1 MAESQKSL
9 CPGVGATMTDMES
22 SSISNGP
29 FRPAPRPHLAL
40 TLAAC
45 LAVGLAAC
53 TSNPNDGLTASVV
66 SGRPDMVT
74 GGDALILVSGTGN
87 QPVKLTVNGQPPS
100 EPFRAASEGGSA
112 VGLVRNLAEGTN
124 SVVVEAGDR
133 SARLDLVNHPIT
145 GPVFSGPHQ
154 EPFTCLTERAGLGT
168 PLDEDCSAETRT
180 TYFYRSTQPV
190 GRQEPRDRRAAAV
203 PPGFKPLELA
213 SPRPEDVATT
223 VTTLGREVPFIVRVE
238 TGTINRAIYHIATL
252 HDPAGE
258 PPAPWTRNDGWN
270 GRLVYRFG
278 GGCRAGYH
286 QGQARPPLQD
296 ASTLAQGYAVAASS
310 LNVFGNNCNDVLS
323 AETMMMVK
331 EHFIE
336 RYGVPVH
343 TIGVGGSG
351 GSMQQHLI
359 AQNYPGLLDGIIPGA
374 SYPDPITLA
383 GPVSDCSLLE
393 SAISRSS
400 HSWSEEQ
407 KRAVSGYATWQT
419 CESWLRTYSP
429 AMLRPGS
436 CSPAVPSDAVYDP
449 ERRPDGVRCGFHDN
463 MVNLIGRDPE
473 TGIAR
478 RTLDN
483 VGVQYGLQA
492 FQGGVIDAEQFL
504 ELNQLV
510 GGFDR
515 DANLVPERTT
525 ADETALATAYRTGRV
540 NSGGGSLGSIP
551 IIDTRRY
558 QDPSGNI
565 HDRVR
570 TFVAGARL
578 AKANGTV
585 GNRVAITAPPT
596 SLDTVRLMDEWLT
609 AIDEDDSA
617 DRSAAA
623 VERNRP
629 AALSSS
635 CWSAEGERIED
646 SLAYGGPG
654 GCSELYPP
662 SGDPRIAA
670 GAPITNDILKCQ
682 LKPVDPEDY
691 DDQLT
696 DDQVERLRRTFPDGV
711 CDYSKPGVGQGALQG
726 TWLRY

>member
-1 MAESQKSL
+1 
-9 CPGVGATMTDMES
+9 MTDMEPRLIHTRPCRS
-22 SSISNGP
+22 TAQRHVALIS
-29 FRPAPRPHLAL
+29 
-40 TLAAC
+40 AAC

-53 TSNPNDGLTASVV
+53 TSNPNDGLTVSVL

-74 GGDALILVSGTGN
+74 GGDALIMVSGTGN
-87 QPVKLTVNGQPPS
+87 EPVEVTVNGQLAS
-100 EPFRAASEGGSA
+100 EPFRAASQVGSS
-112 VGLVRNLAEGTN
+112 VGLVQNLTEGQN
-124 SVVVEAGDR
+124 SLAIEAGGR
-133 SARLDLVNHPIT
+133 SAHLDLENHPIT

-154 EPFTCLTERAGLGT
+154 EPFTCLTEQAGLGK
-168 PLDEDCSAETRT
+168 PLDENCSVKTRT
-180 TYFYRSTQPV
+180 AYFYRSTQPID
-190 GRQEPRDRRAAAV
+190 REQPRTRRTPV
-203 PPGFKPLELA
+203 PPGFKPLDPA
-213 SPRPEDVATT
+213 SQHPDDIAST

-258 PPAPWTRNDGWN
+258 PPAPWTSNDGWN

-296 ASTLAQGYAVAASS
+296 AATLAQGYAVAGSS

-323 AETMMMVK
+323 AETVMMVK

-336 RYGVPVH
+336 SYGVPVH

-374 SYPDPITLA
+374 SYPDPITLV

-393 SAISRSS
+393 SAFSRSS

-407 KRAVSGYATWQT
+407 KRAVSGFATWQT

-429 AMLRPGS
+429 AMLQPSS
-436 CSPAVPSDAVYDP
+436 CNPAVPRDVVYDP

-463 MVNLIGRDPE
+463 IVNLIGRDPE
-473 TGIAR
+473 TGLAR

-492 FQGGVIDAEQFL
+492 FQDGVIDAEQFL
-504 ELNQLV
+504 ELNSLV

-525 ADETALATAYRTGRV
+525 ADDAALADAYRTGRV

-578 AKANGTV
+578 AKANGTAS
-585 GNRVAITAPPT
+585 NRVAITAPPA
-596 SLDTVRLMDEWLT
+596 SVDTVRLMDEWLT
-609 AIDEDDSA
+609 AIDQDGSSDG
-617 DRSAAA
+617 SAAA
-623 VERNRP
+623 VEGSRP
-629 AALSSS
+629 SALSSS
-635 CWSAEGERIED
+635 CWSPEG
-646 SLAYGGPG
+646 
-654 GCSELYPP
+654 
-662 SGDPRIAA
+662 
-670 GAPITNDILKCQ
+670 GADRRQPD
-682 LKPVDPEDY
+682 
-691 DDQLT
+691 
-696 DDQVERLRRTFPDGV
+696 LRRV
-711 CDYSKPGVGQGALQG
+711 WRLQQ
-726 TWLRY
+726 TLSSQR